1 MYQSNGTLALL
12 RCLDFQVVTRIFDV
26 DAWEKK
32 GFWRTRV
39 WCLTIVSKCM
49 IHKFKMI
56 LARRIILK
64 VTVVSVMHHYV
75 QKRINNKNTKRV
87 D

>member
-1 MYQSNGTLALL
+1 MYQSNETLALL
-12 RCLDFQVVTRIFDV
+12 RCLDSQVVTRIFDV

-32 GFWRTRV
+32 GFCWTKV

-49 IHKFKMI
+49 IHKFKMT

-64 VTVVSVMHHYV
+64 MTVVSVMHHPV
-75 QKRINNKNTKRV
+75 QKG
-87 D
+87 